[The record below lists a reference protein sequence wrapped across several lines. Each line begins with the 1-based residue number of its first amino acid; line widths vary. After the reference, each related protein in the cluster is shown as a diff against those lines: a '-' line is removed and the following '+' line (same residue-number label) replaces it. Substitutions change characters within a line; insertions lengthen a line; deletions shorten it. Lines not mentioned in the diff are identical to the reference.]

1 MDFLS
6 PDFLISTLGLAGIC
20 AVLFA
25 ESGILLGLFLPG
37 DSLLFAA
44 GVFAGQGYFP
54 FWLLLILGIISAIL
68 GDNTGYW
75 FGKKFGPKIFSKE
88 ESFFFKKSYVTKTK
102 EFYEHHGKKTIAVA
116 RFVPI
121 VRTFAPVM
129 AGIGNMDYSV
139 FAKWNVIGS
148 IAWVGIFTSAG
159 LFLSKIFPESEKM
172 LTYITFGIILVS
184 LVPGVYH
191 VVKERIKKK

>member
-88 ESFFFKKSYVTKTK
+88 
-102 EFYEHHGKKTIAVA
+102 
-116 RFVPI
+116 
-121 VRTFAPVM
+121 
-129 AGIGNMDYSV
+129 
-139 FAKWNVIGS
+139 
-148 IAWVGIFTSAG
+148 
-159 LFLSKIFPESEKM
+159 
-172 LTYITFGIILVS
+172 
-184 LVPGVYH
+184 
-191 VVKERIKKK
+191 

>member
-1 MDFLS
+1 M
-6 PDFLISTLGLAGIC
+6 
-20 AVLFA
+20 
-25 ESGILLGLFLPG
+25 
-37 DSLLFAA
+37 
-44 GVFAGQGYFP
+44 
-54 FWLLLILGIISAIL
+54 
-68 GDNTGYW
+68 
-75 FGKKFGPKIFSKE
+75 
-88 ESFFFKKSYVTKTK
+88 
-102 EFYEHHGKKTIAVA
+102 
-116 RFVPI
+116 
-121 VRTFAPVM
+121 RTFAPVM